1 MLLTPTTA
9 PSLDEAVDQFIA
21 LDDPGAIDRTQDP
34 RRFHTIIAAVHNLC
48 GALLEGESAGV
59 SRDQVLPRLAP
70 VRAIHA
76 RSPFI
81 ARLQQWP
88 RGYPGD
94 FETIEYL
101 WRGRNAAVDR
111 TSFYLEHY
119 ALTAPVAE
127 QHRQKVRRQA
137 ELIGRTLDRQGRVVL
152 LACGS
157 APDLR
162 LVVESSR
169 LGSGVPGVPG
179 FQGSGSGFEN
189 RNRGTAEP
197 LEPTE
202 PRSGSVLLNDMDPAA
217 LAYCRTALGPFAD
230 RCRFESG
237 HALRILH
244 RLTEPADLIM
254 AGGLFD
260 YLPDRACRAILSTAR
275 RRLAPGG
282 RLFFTNIAIGNP
294 YRPWLEYCGEWSLIE
309 RTEEQVR
316 ALVDNEDGG
325 LDVQVERDVTGL
337 TLLVT
342 VSDLRS

>member
-1 MLLTPTTA
+1 MLAIPTTA
-9 PSLDEAVDQFIA
+9 APFDEAVREFVA
-21 LDDPGAIDRTQDP
+21 LDDPATIDRATDT
-34 RRFHTIIAAVHNLC
+34 RRYNEIIAAVHKLC
-48 GALLEGESAGV
+48 AALLEEESAGV
-59 SRDQVLPRLAP
+59 PRSQLLPRLAP
-70 VRAIHA
+70 VRAIHG

-111 TSFYLEHY
+111 TSYYLEHY

-127 QHRQKVRRQA
+127 QHRHKVRRQA
-137 ELIGRTLDRQGRVVL
+137 DLIADTLDRHGRIVL

-162 LVVESSR
+162 LVAKRSTQETS
-169 LGSGVPGVPG
+169 PGV
-179 FQGSGSGFEN
+179 
-189 RNRGTAEP
+189 
-197 LEPTE
+197 
-202 PRSGSVLLNDMDPAA
+202 VLNDMDPAA

-230 RCRFESG
+230 KCQFESG
-237 HALRILH
+237 HALRVLH
-244 RLTEPADLIM
+244 RLPEPADLIM

-282 RLFFTNIAIGNP
+282 RIFFTNIAVGNP

-316 ALVDNEDGG
+316 ALLEDGDG
-325 LDVQVERDVTGL
+325 IDVHVERDTTGL
-337 TLLVT
+337 TLMVT
-342 VSDLRS
+342 ATDLRSR